1 MTRELER
8 YNDEQKAARQGAPVK
23 FRAEREALADAVGTA
38 QRAVASRTGA
48 LPVLSGLRV
57 TLGPGSVELVGSDLE
72 MTIRVTTPVQG
83 EGEGSAVLPARLFAD
98 ILARLDG
105 DIVTVELVG
114 EDARIEAGR
123 FATTLRTLS
132 VGEFPRLP
140 EVPAGGVRVDGA
152 ALAESLR
159 QVVPAASRDDA
170 RPILTGVLLAA
181 NDGGLRL
188 VATDSYRLAMR
199 DLPASVLPDGAQ
211 VIIPARS
218 LSELLRLLTL
228 GDTVGIEV
236 TDHDATFHVGNT
248 RLVTR
253 LIQGTYHDYTRL
265 VPPPQPNSVTISREE
280 ALEAIRRVKLVA
292 RDPIGTPL
300 RIRMANDGITMKI
313 VSQDNGEAFEQ
324 LDGELTGNEIEM
336 SFNNEF
342 LAAGIDA
349 CQTEFVDIQTSEPGK
364 LAVIRPKD
372 GTDYTYLLMPLRS

>member
-1 MTRELER
+1 VKFKC
-8 YNDEQKAARQGAPVK
+8 EQAVLAEAFGAASRAATGRATNPVLSCLRLVLAKNQLRVTGTDGDLTIESSITVADGEDGVVLVPAKLASEVIRSLNPGAVNVDVTGDKVQISSARDNFAVPIGAEGDFPKWSGSTGQGANISS
-23 FRAEREALADAVGTA
+23 AELADA
-38 QRAVASRTGA
+38 
-48 LPVLSGLRV
+48 LK
-57 TLGPGSVELVGSDLE
+57 
-72 MTIRVTTPVQG
+72 
-83 EGEGSAVLPARLFAD
+83 
-98 ILARLDG
+98 
-105 DIVTVELVG
+105 
-114 EDARIEAGR
+114 
-123 FATTLRTLS
+123 
-132 VGEFPRLP
+132 
-140 EVPAGGVRVDGA
+140 
-152 ALAESLR
+152 
-159 QVVPAASRDDA
+159 QVVRAASTDDA
-170 RPILTGVLLAA
+170 RGVITGVLVTSDA
-181 NDGGLRL
+181 GKLRL
-188 VATDSYRLAMR
+188 VATDSYRLAIR
-199 DLPASVLPDGAQ
+199 DIPASVLPDGAQ

-218 LSELLRLLTL
+218 LAELLRLLTL

-253 LIQGTYHDYTRL
+253 LIQGTYHDYKRL
-265 VPPPQPNSVTISREE
+265 VPPPQPNSVTINREE

-349 CQTEFVDIQTSEPGK
+349 CQTEFVNIQTSEPGK